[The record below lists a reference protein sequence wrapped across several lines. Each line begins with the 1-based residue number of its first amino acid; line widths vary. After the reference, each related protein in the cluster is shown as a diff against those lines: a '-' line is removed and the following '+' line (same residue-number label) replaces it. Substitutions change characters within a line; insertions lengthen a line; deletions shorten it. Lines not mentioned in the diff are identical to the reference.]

1 MRKPTDTSAQLASLR
16 RRQLLTGGSL
26 AVGGL
31 AWPGGPAWAVTAGEI
46 SRAAESIHQEPT
58 FTATRQRVYEAL
70 TDTRQFDNVTQASG
84 VMKELTQRPEPTRIS
99 PDEGGH
105 FVLFGGYIVGR
116 HIELVPHELIVQAW
130 RVGNWNRGVYSL
142 VRFELLDLS
151 PGTRIVFD
159 HTGFPP
165 GSAEHLAAGWHAHY
179 WDPLGKILAAG

>member
-1 MRKPTDTSAQLASLR
+1 MPKQTDKSAQPASLLR
-16 RRQLLTGGSL
+16 REVLTGGAI

-31 AWPGGPAWAVTAGEI
+31 VWPGGPAWAATAGEI

-58 FTATRQRVYEAL
+58 FTASRKRVYEAL
-70 TDTRQFDNVTQASG
+70 TDSGQFDKVTQASG
-84 VMKELTQRPEPTRIS
+84 VMKELSQRPEPTQIS
-99 PDEGGH
+99 SDEGGR

-159 HTGFPP
+159 HTGFPT
-165 GSAEHLAAGWHAHY
+165 GNAAHLAAGWHAHY
-179 WDPLGKILAAG
+179 WDPLETILAAG

>member
-1 MRKPTDTSAQLASLR
+1 MPKPTDHSVQLASLR
-16 RRQLLTGGSL
+16 RRQVLTGGAI

-31 AWPGGPAWAVTAGEI
+31 AWPGGPAWAATAGEI

-58 FTATRQRVYEAL
+58 FTATRKRVYEAL
-70 TDTRQFDNVTQASG
+70 TDTRKFDQVTQASG
-84 VMKELTQRPEPTRIS
+84 VMKELAQRPEPTQIS
-99 PDEGGH
+99 SHEGGR

-116 HIELVPHELIVQAW
+116 HIELVPNELIVQAW

-159 HTGFPP
+159 HTGFPT
-165 GSAEHLAAGWHAHY
+165 GNAEHLAAGWHAHY
-179 WDPLGKILAAG
+179 WEPLEKILAAG

>member
-1 MRKPTDTSAQLASLR
+1 MSASN
-16 RRQLLTGGSL
+16 RRQVLTGGAI

-31 AWPGGPAWAVTAGEI
+31 AWPGGPACATTAGGI

-58 FTATRQRVYEAL
+58 FSATRKRVYEAL
-70 TDTRQFDNVTQASG
+70 TDTRVFDKVTQASG
-84 VMKELTQRPEPTRIS
+84 VMKELSQRPEPTRIS
-99 PDEGGH
+99 SDEGGR

-142 VRFELLDLS
+142 ARFELLDLS

-159 HTGFPP
+159 HTGFPT
-165 GSAEHLAAGWHAHY
+165 GNAAHLAAGWHAHY
-179 WDPLGKILAAG
+179 WEPLAKILAAG

>member
-1 MRKPTDTSAQLASLR
+1 MPGRCMSTSN
-16 RRQLLTGGSL
+16 RRQVLTGGAI

-31 AWPGGPAWAVTAGEI
+31 AWPGGSGAATAAEI

-70 TDTRQFDNVTQASG
+70 TDSRKFDQVTQASG
-84 VMKELTQRPEPTRIS
+84 VMKALSQRPEPTRIS
-99 PDEGGH
+99 PHAGGR

-130 RVGNWNRGVYSL
+130 RVGNWTRGLYSL

-159 HTGFPP
+159 HTGFPT
-165 GSAEHLAAGWHAHY
+165 GNAEHLAAGWHAHY
-179 WDPLGKILAAG
+179 WEPLEKILAAG

>member
-1 MRKPTDTSAQLASLR
+1 MLAEGVAMPKQTDKSAQLASLR
-16 RRQLLTGGSL
+16 RREVLTGGAI

-31 AWPGGPAWAVTAGEI
+31 AWPGGRAWAAT
-46 SRAAESIHQEPT
+46 ESIHQEPT
-58 FTATRQRVYEAL
+58 FTASRKRVYEAL
-70 TDTRQFDNVTQASG
+70 TDSAQFDKVTQASG
-84 VMKELTQRPEPTRIS
+84 VMKELSQRPEPTQIS
-99 PDEGGH
+99 SDEGGR

-159 HTGFPP
+159 HTGFPT
-165 GSAEHLAAGWHAHY
+165 GNAAHLAAGWQAHY
-179 WDPLGKILAAG
+179 WDPLEKILAAG

>member
-1 MRKPTDTSAQLASLR
+1 MSTSN
-16 RRQLLTGGSL
+16 RRQVLTGGAI

-31 AWPGGPAWAVTAGEI
+31 AWPREPAWAATAGEI

-58 FTATRQRVYEAL
+58 FSATRKRVYQAL
-70 TDTRQFDNVTQASG
+70 TDTGQFDRVTQASG
-84 VMKELTQRPEPTRIS
+84 VMKELSRMTQPTRIG
-99 PDEGGH
+99 PDEGGR

-159 HTGFPP
+159 HTGFPN
-165 GSAEHLAAGWHAHY
+165 GSAGHLAAGWHAHY
-179 WDPLGKILAAG
+179 WDPLEKILAAG